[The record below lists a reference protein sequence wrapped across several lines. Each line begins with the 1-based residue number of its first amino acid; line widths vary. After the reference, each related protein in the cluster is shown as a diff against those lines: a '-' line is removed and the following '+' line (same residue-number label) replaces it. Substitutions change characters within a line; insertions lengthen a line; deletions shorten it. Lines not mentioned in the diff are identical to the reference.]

1 MRDAP
6 PVELTLRCR
15 EIHGWGP
22 SCADAARWPSAATL
36 RRSPVSGCHSPGPQ
50 RLEVTEKRCNS
61 AKTGRGA
68 GREHGKPATQI
79 PRKSGNAGTPEHRK
93 TETQEDRKPGTP
105 EDRNHRTP
113 LTVERQIR
121 RNSAKPARTG
131 TRERLSTGAH
141 WNAER
146 LQRPGRG
153 RAHQGCGSRAG
164 AAELKTYSLPHTW
177 LAPPRRRPA
186 RAAAGAHGGNTEAP
200 VIRKRC
206 NGETAPPRRM
216 RKHCNTATAT

>member
-50 RLEVTEKRCNS
+50 RLEVTQKRCNS

-68 GREHGKPATQI
+68 GREHGKPATQR
-79 PRKSGNAGTPEHRK
+79 PRKSGNAGTQEHRK

-131 TRERLSTGAH
+131 TRERLSTGATGTQKGC
-141 WNAER
+141 NAPAGGEPTRAAGREPAQPSSRPIRSRTPGSRR
-146 LQRPGRG
+146 LAAARPGPQRG
-153 RAHQGCGSRAG
+153 RT
-164 AAELKTYSLPHTW
+164 AATQK
-177 LAPPRRRPA
+177 RP
-186 RAAAGAHGGNTEAP
+186 
-200 VIRKRC
+200 
-206 NGETAPPRRM
+206 
-216 RKHCNTATAT
+216 